1 MPASRHPPQ
10 APPLW
15 ARYGGAAHH
24 EGMPSER
31 GGPDRTDDGRYVI
44 VRGRR
49 WRATDPD
56 IPEEA
61 AAALRSHLM
70 AARRAVR
77 EAKRTAD
84 GDALRRARERVR
96 QAKVALGERGDPWWE
111 QSAPA
116 PARAR
121 RWREGLAWFDRHD
134 GS

>member
-1 MPASRHPPQ
+1 
-10 APPLW
+10 
-15 ARYGGAAHH
+15 
-24 EGMPSER
+24 MPSER

-44 VRGRR
+44 VHGRR

-56 IPEEA
+56 IPEDA

-77 EAKRTAD
+77 EAKRTEDAV
-84 GDALRRARERVR
+84 ALRRAREKVHR
-96 QAKVALGERGDPWWE
+96 AKVALGERGEPWWE
-111 QSAPA
+111 QPA

-121 RWREGLAWFDRHD
+121 RWRDGLAWFDRPN